1 MAMRT
6 GRLTRFLAA
15 TLAGGLPAT
24 VTAIVLLRAH
34 GVSPRFFWTASILLA
49 AAWAGGAWF
58 TYRRL
63 GYRLRTL
70 ANIISALREG
80 DFSFRLR
87 RGGRED
93 AFGELTLEIN
103 TLAEALRAQRL
114 VDTEATAM
122 LRKLLGEIDVAVLSF
137 DAHRKLRLVNRAG
150 ELLIGRTAEE
160 ITGCTAEE
168 LDLGAC
174 LEGDPSR
181 TLTLDIPGTGGRWEL
196 RRGVFRHLGR
206 PHTLVILSDVSR
218 ALRAEEVTAWKRL
231 IRVMGHELNNSLA
244 PIKSLSLSLEEMTG
258 KDQLPADW
266 REDLHRGLQVIGS
279 RADSLNR
286 FMGAYSTLARLPEPT
301 PVPLDLA
308 GLVHRVAEMET
319 RLRPEVSDGPAME
332 IRADRDQLEQLLI
345 NLVRNAADA
354 SLETGGGVRI
364 SWAAEADLLLLSVR
378 DEGPGLPDTANL
390 FVPFFTTKPGGSG
403 VGLFLC
409 RQIAEAHQGSLQLAD
424 RTDGPGC
431 EALLRLPVR
440 AERTPPAP
448 AIL

>member
-1 MAMRT
+1 MAIRA
-6 GRLTRFLAA
+6 GRHTRFLLA

-24 VTAIVLLRAH
+24 VTSIVLLH
-34 GVSPRFFWTASILLA
+34 THHVSTRLFWTASILLVA
-49 AAWAGGAWF
+49 TWAGVAWF
-58 TYRRL
+58 TFRRL
-63 GYRLRTL
+63 DYRLRTL

-103 TLAEALRAQRL
+103 ALAEALRAQRL
-114 VDTEATAM
+114 VDTESTTM
-122 LRKLLGEIDVAVLSF
+122 LRTVLGEIDVAVFSF
-137 DAHRKLRLVNRAG
+137 DSHRRLRLVNRAG
-150 ELLIGRTAEE
+150 ERLIGRTAEQ
-160 ITGCTAEE
+160 ITGRTADE
-168 LDLGAC
+168 LSLDSC
-174 LEGDPSR
+174 LDGEPAR
-181 TLTLDIPGTGGRWEL
+181 TLTLDIPDAGGRWEL

-206 PHTLVILSDVSR
+206 PHHLVILSDVSR
-218 ALRAEEVTAWKRL
+218 ALRAEEVAAWKRL

-244 PIKSLSLSLEEMTG
+244 PIKSLSVSLEEITG
-258 KDQLPADW
+258 REPLADDW
-266 REDLHRGLQVIGS
+266 REDLHRGLRVIGS

-286 FMGAYSTLARLPEPT
+286 FMGAYSTLARLPQPT
-301 PVPLDLA
+301 PGPVEVA
-308 GLVHRVAEMET
+308 GLVRRAAEMET
-319 RLRPEVSDGPAME
+319 RLKPTIAGGPSLT

-354 SLETGGGVRI
+354 SLETGGTVRI
-364 SWAAEADLLLLSVR
+364 EWAAGGDLLELSVL

-409 RQIAEAHQGSLQLAD
+409 RQIAEAHGGSLQLSN

-431 EALLRLPVR
+431 TALLRLP
-440 AERTPPAP
+440 
-448 AIL
+448 L